1 MAPSSS
7 PAAAAIGIDLG
18 TTYSCVSV
26 YRNGVP
32 EIIADS
38 TGSRTTPSYV
48 AFTPERRLVGKEAF
62 NQVAMNPVNT
72 IFDAKRLI
80 GRDFS
85 DPSLQSDMDFW
96 PFIVKGD
103 ENDKPVIE
111 AEYKGEL
118 KQFRP
123 EEISAALLSKLKSVA
138 EESLGHDVSK
148 AVITVPAYFNDSQ
161 RQATKD
167 AGAIAGLEV
176 MRIINE
182 PTAAAI
188 AYGLDRLSDEASEHE
203 STVLVFDLGG
213 GTFDVTLLSMESG
226 LLEVK
231 ATAGDTHLGG
241 EDFDDRVVHHL
252 ASQFESEAGVE
263 GVRADARAMRRLR
276 TAAETAK
283 RELSSSEEATVH
295 VDALFDG
302 RDFSCTITRAGFE
315 DISDDL
321 LQRILA
327 PVSQVLADAG
337 IEASAVD
344 DIVLVGGSTRIP
356 RVQQILSEFFG
367 GKALCQNVNPDEVV
381 AMGAAVQAALLTPV
395 DEATGEAVVDERIKD
410 LVLLDVTPLSLGLQ
424 TAGGVMTTLIA
435 RNTTIP
441 TRAEKMFSTAVDNQ
455 GEVLIQVFEGERAK
469 TAENHLLGK
478 FEMAGIEPAPARS
491 PKINV
496 TFEIDVN
503 GILTVWADNKSGGQ
517 REQITINADK
527 GVLSSEQVE
536 ELIANAEQFQAE
548 DEEFQQRMEA
558 RNKLE
563 TYAYSMKSAVSRGT
577 RPVSAG
583 DKEVLLQGISDAL
596 SWLQAHREAQVEE
609 VQAKQQELE
618 SMMKPIIA

>member
-1 MAPSSS
+1 MASNGTASSV
-7 PAAAAIGIDLG
+7 IGIDLG

-26 YRNGVP
+26 YRNGAP

-48 AFTPERRLVGKEAF
+48 AFTPERRLVGAEAF

-72 IFDAKRLI
+72 VFDAKRLI
-80 GRDFS
+80 GRNFS
-85 DPSLQSDMDFW
+85 DPSLQADMEFW
-96 PFIVKGD
+96 PFVVKGD
-103 ENDKPVIE
+103 DNDKPVVE

-118 KQFRP
+118 QQFRA
-123 EEISAALLSKLKSVA
+123 EEISAALLTKLKAVA
-138 EESLGHDVSK
+138 EESLGHEVTQ

-176 MRIINE
+176 LRIVNE

-188 AYGLDRLSDEASEHE
+188 AYGLDRLSDEDSERE

-241 EDFDDRVVHHL
+241 EDFDDRMVHHL
-252 ASQFESEAGVE
+252 ASVFEAEAEAE
-263 GVRADARAMRRLR
+263 GVRADPRAMRRLR
-276 TAAETAK
+276 TAAEAAK
-283 RELSSSEEATVH
+283 RELSSTEQATVH
-295 VDALFDG
+295 VDALFEG
-302 RDFSCTITRAGFE
+302 RDFSCTITRALFE
-315 DISDDL
+315 DISADL
-321 LQRILA
+321 LQRLMD

-337 IEASAVD
+337 LGPEAVD

-356 RVQQILSEFFG
+356 RVQEILSEFFG
-367 GKALCQNVNPDEVV
+367 GKQLCHSVNPDEVV
-381 AMGAAVQAALLTPV
+381 AMGAAVQAALLAPV
-395 DEATGEAVVDERIKD
+395 DEATGETVVDERIKD

-424 TAGGVMTTLIA
+424 TAGGVMTTLIP

-455 GEVLIQVFEGERAK
+455 SEVLIQVFEGERAK

-478 FEMAGIEPAPARS
+478 FEMAGISPAPARS

-503 GILTVWADNKSGGQ
+503 GILTVWADNQSGAQ
-517 REQITINADK
+517 REKITINADK
-527 GVLSSEQVE
+527 GVLSADQLEDLIQSAERFAE
-536 ELIANAEQFQAE
+536 EDREFAE
-548 DEEFQQRMEA
+548 RMAA

-577 RPVSAG
+577 KAVTAG
-583 DKEVLLQGISDAL
+583 DKDILLQGIADAL
-596 SWLQAHREAQVEE
+596 SWLQLHSEAQLEE

-618 SMMKPIIA
+618 NMMSPIST